1 MIEAMSPNAD
11 PATSVTPE
19 PSARRSKRRELIES
33 EIYDKAAELFAERG
47 YAGTTPQDIAE
58 AVGISRQALYYYV
71 SSKEQLLSNVVSEFA
86 VKNVSDMKRIVSE
99 NADPRDA
106 IRGLARHLVAERAAD
121 GRRFRLLD
129 RSESA
134 LPAELAEG
142 YQRGRREALAVVI
155 GVVEKGVNAGLFTT
169 PDPRVA
175 ALTIMG
181 MCNWVAWWFEP
192 GRDRSSGPV
201 AEQIADA
208 AVATLTPPQD
218 DVDPMTSSQAL
229 DAIVQQVDRLRRMI

>member
-1 MIEAMSPNAD
+1 MSRKAD
-11 PATSVTPE
+11 PETSPAPE
-19 PSARRSKRRELIES
+19 PSVRRSKRRELIES

-47 YAGTTPQDIAE
+47 YAGTTPQDIAD
-58 AVGISRQALYYYV
+58 AVGITRQALYYYV
-71 SSKEQLLSNVVSEFA
+71 NSKEELLSNLVSEFA
-86 VKNVSDMKRIVSE
+86 VKNVADMRRIVSE
-99 NADPRDA
+99 NADPRAA
-106 IRGLARHLVAERAAD
+106 IRGLALHLVAERAAD

-134 LPAELAEG
+134 LPPELAEG

-155 GVVEKGVNAGLFTT
+155 ALIEQGVKAGLFTT

-192 GRDRSSGPV
+192 GDDRPSAPV

-208 AVATLTPPQD
+208 AVATLTPARD

-229 DAIVQQVDRLRRMI
+229 DAIVHQVDRLRQMI